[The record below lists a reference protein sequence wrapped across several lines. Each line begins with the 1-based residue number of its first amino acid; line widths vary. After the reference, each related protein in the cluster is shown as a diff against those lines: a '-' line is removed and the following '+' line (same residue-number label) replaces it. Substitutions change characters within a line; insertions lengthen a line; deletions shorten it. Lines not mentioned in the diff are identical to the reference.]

1 MKYLLRFLIISLV
14 IFALPY
20 VFSGIKVGSFGVAV
34 IVALVLAGLNVL
46 VKPVVSLLTLPINML
61 TLGTFGLVLNGF
73 FFWLS
78 ARFVEGFSVDGFLSA
93 FLGALVVSVISWI
106 LNR

>member
-1 MKYLLRFLIISLV
+1 
-14 IFALPY
+14 
-20 VFSGIKVGSFGVAV
+20 
-34 IVALVLAGLNVL
+34 
-46 VKPVVSLLTLPINML
+46 ML

-93 FLGALVVSVISWI
+93 FLGALVVSVISWV